1 MSNTLT
7 LIQSNASNPKVWV
20 VIGVTVAGIV
30 ILAET
35 RKRRIK
41 ALREEDFGAFLDRFE
56 LLPFPPPPPPAA
68 KQSLSGLTFS
78 ISDAYVPFLS
88 VSSLFCYLSFP
99 FPVARFQRSNRMM
112 LFCFSFFWMIY
123 RMIFA

>member
-1 MSNTLT
+1 MSNTLS

-35 RKRRIK
+35 RKRRIR

-68 KQSLSGLTFS
+68 KQSLSRLTFS
-78 ISDAYVPFLS
+78 ISDAYVSLSLSLSLSLLKIITYFQICFFLLYIMI
-88 VSSLFCYLSFP
+88 SLIKFKTFVW
-99 FPVARFQRSNRMM
+99 FN
-112 LFCFSFFWMIY
+112 
-123 RMIFA
+123 

>member
-68 KQSLSGLTFS
+68 KQSLSALTFS
-78 ISDAYVPFLS
+78 ISDAYVSLS
-88 VSSLFCYLSFP
+88 LKIQNFICS
-99 FPVARFQRSNRMM
+99 FQRSNHI
-112 LFCFSFFWMIY
+112 MISLKKFKTFVVY
-123 RMIFA
+123 LKF

>member
-1 MSNTLT
+1 MSKSLT
-7 LIQSNASNPKVWV
+7 FIQTNASNPKTWV

-41 ALREEDFGAFLDRFE
+41 ALREEHFGAFLDRFE

-68 KQSLSGLTFS
+68 KQTLSGLTFS
-78 ISDAYVPFLS
+78 ISDAYVPTLFRKFLA
-88 VSSLFCYLSFP
+88 FF
-99 FPVARFQRSNRMM
+99 FQFIYND
-112 LFCFSFFWMIY
+112 LAWKFWFLLQQKKKVL
-123 RMIFA
+123 IFMV

>member
-78 ISDAYVPFLS
+78 ISDAYVSLSLS
-88 VSSLFCYLSFP
+88 VSLKNQTEIESCDDIY
-99 FPVARFQRSNRMM
+99 
-112 LFCFSFFWMIY
+112 CFSSFFSDL
-123 RMIFA
+123 A

>member
-1 MSNTLT
+1 MSNTLS

-41 ALREEDFGAFLDRFE
+41 ALREEDFGAFVDRFE

-78 ISDAYVPFLS
+78 ISDAYVPLS
-88 VSSLFCYLSFP
+88 ISSFCYLLWKTP
-99 FPVARFQRSNRMM
+99 FSCRVFLMLESSVA
-112 LFCFSFFWMIY
+112 FCFPSSY
-123 RMIFA
+123 

>member
-78 ISDAYVPFLS
+78 ISDAYVSLS
-88 VSSLFCYLSFP
+88 LSLSKIK
-99 FPVARFQRSNRMM
+99 QRSNHVMTFIVFLLYLVISLRK
-112 LFCFSFFWMIY
+112 FKTFVV
-123 RMIFA
+123 